1 MTTDRIELRGLRSTA
16 LVGVLAEERE
26 RAQPVELDLDVE
38 VPLAAAGASDDLADT
53 VDYGRVC
60 AVVEAVLTTGH
71 VALLEH
77 LAERVA
83 AEVLAVDGR
92 ITAVVVAVRK
102 LRPPVPHVLDTSGVR
117 IRRSR

>member
-1 MTTDRIELRGLRSTA
+1 VTADRIELRGLRLA
-16 LVGVLAEERE
+16 GLVGVLPEERE
-26 RAQPVELDLDVE
+26 RAQPIELDLDVV

-60 AVVEAVLTTGH
+60 AVVESVVGTGH

-83 AEVLAVDGR
+83 AEVLAVDDR
-92 ITAVVVAVRK
+92 IEAVAVGVRK
-102 LRPPVPHVLDTSGVR
+102 LRPPVPQLLDTSGVR
-117 IRRSR
+117 ITRGR